1 MSWTWIVKEGKK
13 KVDQEGL
20 LHVISTCL
28 LVGERLSIIRVSCWI
43 IQQEVSSKRRARTIH
58 DSEKF
63 ALRESQACQA
73 GTAKLWVHQEE
84 LSWPGRAA
92 EHTSWSS
99 LSRVERNSPCPHLN
113 TNTMIMMR
121 FNQLVKPCLTAQFCL
136 LWKPTPMC
144 PCFLQKVWTTPCQDP
159 FQPRV
164 FSWSYKTAY
173 WKSAIKR

>member
-1 MSWTWIVKEGKK
+1 MKEGKK

-43 IQQEVSSKRRARTIH
+43 IQQKASSKRRARTIH

-84 LSWPGRAA
+84 LSWQG
-92 EHTSWSS
+92 SS
-99 LSRVERNSPCPHLN
+99 AHILVITVTCREKQPLS
-113 TNTMIMMR
+113 T
-121 FNQLVKPCLTAQFCL
+121 FK
-136 LWKPTPMC
+136 
-144 PCFLQKVWTTPCQDP
+144 
-159 FQPRV
+159 
-164 FSWSYKTAY
+164 YKY
-173 WKSAIKR
+173 HDNDEV